1 MFQTTDQHVIYVYKI
16 IQSCLKNIIDMYT
29 DVSEHGIHPGNE
41 HFGRVSDD

>member
-16 IQSCLKNIIDMYT
+16 IQSCLKKYYMYT